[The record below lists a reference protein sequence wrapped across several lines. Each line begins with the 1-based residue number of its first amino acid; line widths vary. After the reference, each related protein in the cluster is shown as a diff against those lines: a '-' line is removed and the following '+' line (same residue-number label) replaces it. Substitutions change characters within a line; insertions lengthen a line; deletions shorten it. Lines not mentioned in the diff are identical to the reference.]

1 MGCLVGNVTRV
12 SEGLRMGV
20 EKIGENIQLS
30 ANRISEGLQ
39 MGVGRIGTNLQLSAN
54 RVSEGLRMGV
64 GLVCSVGDVYII
76 SFEKDSLLW
85 LGADNREGVTKYN
98 TITASGSW
106 SLEEVE
112 IEELL

>member
-20 EKIGENIQLS
+20 S
-30 ANRISEGLQ
+30 
-39 MGVGRIGTNLQLSAN
+39 RIGTNLQLSAN
-54 RVSEGLRMGV
+54 RASEGLRMGV
-64 GLVCSVGDVYII
+64 GLVCSAGDVYII

-98 TITASGSW
+98 TLTASGSW

>member
-1 MGCLVGNVTRV
+1 MGCLVGEVTRV
-12 SEGLRMGV
+12 
-20 EKIGENIQLS
+20 
-30 ANRISEGLQ
+30 SEGLQ

-54 RVSEGLRMGV
+54 RVSEGLRIDV
-64 GLVCSVGDVYII
+64 GLICSVGDVYII
-76 SFEKDSLLW
+76 RFDKESLVW

-98 TITASGSW
+98 TLTASGAW